1 MTHRLYYDQTYLR
14 AFDAQVLEVR
24 REQARALLRLDRSA
38 FYPTSGGQPY
48 DTGTLGGEAV
58 RDVFV
63 DEAGEVW
70 HALRP
75 ETPLQAGDS
84 VHGEIDWA
92 RRFDHMQQHGGEHL
106 LAGMV
111 YRQLGGATIGLHL
124 GAQDSTIDV
133 TLPDGRTRLTEIE
146 LAALEDEVNLHI
158 EEDLPIRC
166 WFPSPDELAALPL
179 RKAPTVTGH
188 VRVVAMG
195 EVEMVACGGTHP
207 SSTGQI
213 GLLKILDATP
223 ARGKLRLRFVCGMRA
238 LQDYRMVRT
247 GAEKAACLLSAKL
260 DHLPASVQSLK
271 DELSSLRRELAET
284 RRQQALARVQALYD
298 RAEPLPD
305 GARLVTAS
313 LGDVTP
319 ESLREVASSLIERPR
334 TLALLAAARPDGG
347 FQLLFA
353 RSADLTADMGALLR
367 ACGAKGGGKPDFAQG
382 SAPQA
387 EPVFANARAALERPD
402 GSSSKEK

>member
-24 REQARALLRLDRSA
+24 REEARALIRLDQSA

-48 DTGTLGGEAV
+48 DTGTLGGEAI

-70 HALRP
+70 HAVRP

-111 YRQLGGATIGLHL
+111 YRQLCGTTIGLHL
-124 GAQDSTIDV
+124 GAEDSTIDV
-133 TLPDGRTRLTEIE
+133 TLPDGRTHLTDSE

-166 WFPSPDELAALPL
+166 WFPSPEELARLPL
-179 RKAPTVTGH
+179 RKAPTVTEH

-213 GLLKILDATP
+213 CLVKILDAKP
-223 ARGKLRLRFVCGMRA
+223 ARGKVRLRFVCGMRA
-238 LQDYRMVRT
+238 FQDYRAVR
-247 GAEKAACLLSAKL
+247 GSAEQAAALLSARL

-284 RRQQALARVQALYD
+284 RRLQALSRVQALYD
-298 RAEPLPD
+298 RAELLTD
-305 GARLVTAS
+305 GTRLVAAS
-313 LGDVTP
+313 LGEVTP
-319 ESLREVASSLIERPR
+319 ESLREAASSLIGHLR
-334 TLALLAAARPDGG
+334 TLALLAAERPDGTCL
-347 FQLLFA
+347 LLFA
-353 RSADLTADMGALLR
+353 RSADLTLDMGALLR
-367 ACGAKGGGKPDFAQG
+367 ATGAKGGGRPDFAQG

-387 EPVFANARAALERPD
+387 EPVFERARAALAQ
-402 GSSSKEK
+402 

>member
-24 REQARALLRLDRSA
+24 REEARALIRLDQSA

-48 DTGTLGGEAV
+48 DTGTLGGEAI

-70 HALRP
+70 HAVRP

-111 YRQLGGATIGLHL
+111 YRQLCGTTIGLHL
-124 GAQDSTIDV
+124 GAEDSTIDV
-133 TLPDGRTRLTEIE
+133 TLPDGRTHLTDSE

-166 WFPSPDELAALPL
+166 WFPSPEELARLPL
-179 RKAPTVTGH
+179 RKAPTVTEH

-213 GLLKILDATP
+213 GLVKILDAKP
-223 ARGKLRLRFVCGMRA
+223 ARGKVRLRFVCGMRA
-238 LQDYRMVRT
+238 FQDYRAVR
-247 GAEKAACLLSAKL
+247 GSAEQAAALLSARL

-284 RRQQALARVQALYD
+284 RRLQALSRVQALYD
-298 RAEPLPD
+298 RAELLTD
-305 GARLVTAS
+305 GTRLVAAS
-313 LGDVTP
+313 LGEVTP
-319 ESLREVASSLIERPR
+319 ESLREAASSLIGHLR
-334 TLALLAAARPDGG
+334 TLALLAAERPDGTCL
-347 FQLLFA
+347 LLFA
-353 RSADLTADMGALLR
+353 RSADLTLDMGALLR
-367 ACGAKGGGKPDFAQG
+367 ATGAKGGGRPDFAQG

-387 EPVFANARAALERPD
+387 EPFFERARAALAQ
-402 GSSSKEK
+402 